1 MADVFYIWLFAMAGA
16 TAFVIVIALAHAM
29 NCGIATNR
37 SIVTDRCRKLVACC
51 STAISIAV
59 FFAGS
64 LIAPFVEPGAA
75 RAAHSVAYRLSMLL
89 DQSKGKGFASFLRQ
103 TASQNFRFG
112 EVRDTA
118 NVKKGLETR
127 TIAAAVIPPLASDPP
142 SSVSTTS
149 STPSAKS
156 PSKEGSRSDVVWLFD
171 QKGGP
176 SLFALSREERGATV
190 TGFLLDGE
198 NTSDRSLTDVQA
210 VLIPD
215 RNAGN
220 LELTLGLS
228 EHSTDEVV
236 RTIPPRA
243 RFSLANTFSNYLK
256 GSSDTFVEKSGG
268 VIFMFHYTD
277 AGVRK
282 GVIWYLSPSRLRT
295 ELRKAGALASLD

>member
-1 MADVFYIWLFAMAGA
+1 MADVFYIWLFALAGVN
-16 TAFVIVIALAHAM
+16 AFVIVIALAHAM

-89 DQSKGKGFASFLRQ
+89 DQSKGEGFASFLRQ

-112 EVRDTA
+112 EIRDTA

-127 TIAAAVIPPLASDPP
+127 TIASVIPPLASDPP

-176 SLFALSREERGATV
+176 SLFALSREEQGATV